1 MAAVHRTLVLAA
13 ALGCLTAAGVA
24 QTRPPTPP
32 APVLIPLADSPL
44 RLESVGLEVLLPHG
58 AISQVQRAGSVET
71 VQITPPLPDE
81 SWAVTISTPRSANAQ
96 HTPEVVARE
105 GLKQLIESVG
115 VPMLDPDT
123 RRPVRGGTS
132 GAEVLQD
139 VRALRIDAA
148 PEEGSRFYV
157 KLPRGGGESPSVRGY
172 TVFRVAPGRFVV
184 FELFT
189 SAGEFERVRAY
200 YETIVANARFSA
212 QDDRAMSRGA
222 AVESGIALLAGLSA
236 EDMRAVVESRA
247 DLLARTF
254 KESPTGA
261 DADAEEI
268 GYQRVRAR
276 TGFRGELD
284 TRRAAS
290 TWDAADRQEGYL
302 VTVEGRQ
309 LLRDQGVMV
318 DSRGTYFMTPDRTEE
333 AWVLDMGVRPLA
345 DAKVRKPRDTGSWN
359 EVGARSGGSM
369 TITVARSGE
378 PGQTVRPTVP
388 DRGYISQLEML
399 LMPYILLRTKR
410 PGDYGFYAYQS
421 QNDRVALRKDTIEQ
435 HPDRPGVWMLTTRA
449 TEDSEPRTATYTE
462 RGELIRVTLPNRA
475 VIEPVTPDR
484 LTHLWRTKGLPMN

>member
-1 MAAVHRTLVLAA
+1 MAAVHRIRLLACTLLVSSGA
-13 ALGCLTAAGVA
+13 TAQNAPVKSA
-24 QTRPPTPP
+24 PP
-32 APVLIPLADSPL
+32 AMVPLAKEPL

-58 AISQVQRAGSVET
+58 AIAQVQRVGSVES
-71 VQITPPLPDE
+71 VQVTPPLPDE
-81 SWAVTISTPRSANAQ
+81 TWAVTISTPRSANTQ

-105 GLKQLIESVG
+105 GLKQLMESVG
-115 VPMLDPDT
+115 VPMLDHET
-123 RRPVRGGTS
+123 RRPIRGGTS
-132 GAEVLQD
+132 GAEVLQG
-139 VRALRIDAA
+139 VKAVKIDAA

-157 KLPRGGGESPSVRGY
+157 KLPRGGGDPPSVRGY
-172 TVFRVAPGRFVV
+172 TVFRIAPGRFVV

-189 SAGEFERVRAY
+189 SAAEFERVRVF
-200 YETIVANARFSA
+200 YETIVANARFA
-212 QDDRAMSRGA
+212 APNDREMVRGA
-222 AVESGIALLAGLSA
+222 AVETGIALLAGLSA

-268 GYQRVRAR
+268 GYQRIRAR
-276 TGFRGELD
+276 IGSRGELD
-284 TRRAAS
+284 PRRAPGS
-290 TWDAADRQEGYL
+290 WDAADRQEGYL

-333 AWVLDMGVRPLA
+333 AWVMDMGVRPLA
-345 DAKVRKPRDTGSWN
+345 DAKVRRPRDTGSWN
-359 EVGARSGGSM
+359 EIGARSGASM

-399 LMPYILLRTKR
+399 LLPYILLHTKR
-410 PGDYGFYAYQS
+410 PGEYGFYAYQS
-421 QNDRVALRKDTIEQ
+421 QNDRVALRRDTLEQ
-435 HPDRPGVWMLTTRA
+435 RPDRPGVWVLTTRA
-449 TEDSEPRTATYTE
+449 TEDSDPRTATYTE
-462 RGELIRVTLPNRA
+462 RGELIRVTMPNRA

-484 LTHLWRTKGLPMN
+484 LTRLWRSKGLPMN